1 MGIYFPIYPPQE
13 WAKLDKEKRKAL
25 SAAILQVL
33 TTDPEVRQLLRQKTK
48 PVLDG
53 LKKKPG

>member
-1 MGIYFPIYPPQE
+1 MGIYLPIYPPQE

-33 TTDPEVRQLLRQKTK
+33 TTDQEVRQLLRQKTQT
-48 PVLDG
+48 VLDG
-53 LKKKPG
+53 LKKPG